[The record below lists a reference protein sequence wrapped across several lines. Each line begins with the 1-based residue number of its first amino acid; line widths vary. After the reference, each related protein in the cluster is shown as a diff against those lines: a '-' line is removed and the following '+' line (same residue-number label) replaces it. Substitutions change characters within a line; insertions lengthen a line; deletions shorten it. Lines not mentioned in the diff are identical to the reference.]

1 MRVAAQSDWIL
12 DVGPGAGEEGG
23 RIVVSGEPETVAL
36 AEDSRTASYLRAVFD
51 VRSKRPPLKKSNT
64 GSADR

>member
-1 MRVAAQSDWIL
+1 
-12 DVGPGAGEEGG
+12 VGPGAGEEGG

-51 VRSKRPPLKKSNT
+51 ARSKRPPLKKSNT